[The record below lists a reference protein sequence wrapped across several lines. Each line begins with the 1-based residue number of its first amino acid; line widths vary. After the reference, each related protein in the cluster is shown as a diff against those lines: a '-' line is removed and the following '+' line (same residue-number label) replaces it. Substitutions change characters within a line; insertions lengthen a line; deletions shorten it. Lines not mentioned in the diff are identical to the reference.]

1 MKTTKLFLSL
11 LLAAPMEALATE
23 NVAVNTTPRYESRID
38 TSKVVDL
45 DEIIVVSQPKEVLTL
60 RRQPISSTVFTEHE
74 LTTLNINNMSQL
86 SSLVPTMVIPQ
97 YGSRLTS
104 STYILSLIHI

>member
-104 STYILSLIHI
+104 ST

>member
-1 MKTTKLFLSL
+1 MKITKLFLSL
-11 LLAAPMEALATE
+11 LLTAPMEALATE

-74 LTTLNINNMSQL
+74 LATLDAFFL
-86 SSLVPTMVIPQ
+86 SFLF
-97 YGSRLTS
+97 
-104 STYILSLIHI
+104 LSFLRRYCADDVYRSFE